1 MCDFAFLFHEKNSLH
16 INSIKNDFRMINY
29 LWVMMQWQSN
39 ETNANLFRTAVCIC
53 VESVQGFLKDN
64 FRMELKTTVFL
75 NDVMVVIRVRL
86 EKVLFDENMKTMFWA
101 SHSPPPTPPIF
112 SWDWNDE
119 KGSSTPHSKMKS
131 TLDLLVYH
139 CNFMLF

>member
-1 MCDFAFLFHEKNSLH
+1 
-16 INSIKNDFRMINY
+16 
-29 LWVMMQWQSN
+29 MQWQSN

-86 EKVLFDENMKTMFWA
+86 EKVLSDENMKTMF
-101 SHSPPPTPPIF
+101 
-112 SWDWNDE
+112 
-119 KGSSTPHSKMKS
+119 
-131 TLDLLVYH
+131 
-139 CNFMLF
+139 